1 MTLDNDHIADLF
13 ERLADLLEF
22 QGANA
27 FRIRAYRNSSR
38 AIRNQSVSIA
48 QLAIDDPQQ
57 LTGID
62 GIGKGV
68 AEKCVELVETGTLAQ
83 LESLLEEIPE
93 SVLTLLRIPGLGPRK
108 AALLYQEL
116 NISTLD
122 QLQEAC
128 RAERVRGLKGFGPKT
143 EQLILRGIQLAKAA
157 GERIYWAEADQIVR
171 ALREHLGSCKSIDRL
186 EFAGSYRRG
195 KETVGDLDILVVS
208 TDADSVMDHLQ
219 DFPVVEDT
227 IARGST
233 KMSIRLDTG
242 LQVDLRV
249 VPADSFGAALQYFTG
264 SKEHNVVLRGR
275 AKRQGFKINEYGLYR
290 TEKDSESYVAG
301 RHEEDIYQTLG
312 LPWIVPELREA
323 RHEFDWADADQLPE
337 LVQISDI
344 QGDLHAHTTATD
356 GLCSLSEM
364 VEAARERGL
373 CYLAITDHSQ
383 RVTMAHGL
391 DADRLLAQWQS
402 IDQLNQELNGEFRV
416 LKGIECDILEKGGL
430 DLSDEVLAQ
439 ADWVVASVHYGQR
452 QTREQITGR
461 IVEALA
467 NPHVDVIAH
476 PTGRLINRRE
486 AYQVDMEKVLEVAQ
500 QHGKMMELNANP
512 ARLDLNDV
520 NAAAAKQ
527 LGVPIVISTDAHSRE
542 GLDVMRFGVLQARRA
557 GLTRQDVAN
566 TRSWEKVHELLEK

>member
-249 VPADSFGAALQYFTG
+249 VPAESFGAALQYFTG

-290 TEKDSESYVAG
+290 TEEDSESYVAG

-461 IVEALA
+461 IIEALA

-566 TRSWEKVHELLEK
+566 TRSWEKVRELLEK